1 MKETLHLTQEQKLQQ
16 RLSPQQVQFVRLLE
30 MNRVE
35 MEDEVRH
42 EVLDN
47 PAIQVSDNDESGQH
61 DDFNES
67 GNDNEDDGSANEIK
81 PDPDMRDNDDDD
93 DNDDIPAYRLN
104 ISNHSADD
112 KAYEPVAT
120 SENSLIDYLTEQIN
134 EQDLTENQRKI
145 ADYIIGNIDSNGYL
159 TRSVSAISDDLIFQ
173 TDLNVSEDEISTVL
187 QMIRDLD
194 PAGVGAVDLRDCL
207 LLQLERL
214 SGSAEASESD
224 SDNGQR
230 IHHRRYLHTKE
241 VGTPMSNCMDVP
253 TFRYLV
259 NERLLVVL
267 IVAAIVLKSEVLL
280 PELDRRHSGA
290 SVLVVALQLLLALLE
305 LLDVIV
311 VPTPQRFEAR
321 IVLLADDAL
330 PAVNIDGDDG
340 VTLAHLAWLVRAA
353 SCIDD
358 RDGRRLR
365 VLNEPPESL
374 PVERCEVEHGVLAA
388 AGIVDGDVLD
398 VERIEVDPE
407 LHAVVSNLVEGF
419 KLLALSVRIHE
430 PLLRHASL
438 HDELRTL
445 QKVLECLEHEL
456 CVRVVELLQLELH
469 LVVEDLLEVAVR
481 SHVGREPVDEHVA
494 CRLVVLDRSVVPHE
508 EAGVPHADAV
518 HGHEVL
524 RGTAHAVLDVVVAD
538 EDWQRQTVP
547 LNLRHRDHAVPP
559 CRVRLVRVAER
570 IYVASRLERLA
581 ADDVVHE
588 RHLHRRFDF
597 LAVSAERHEPS
608 ILETEVGILHHHHC
622 AADECVLVLVVDDAE
637 QIVRADDGLG
647 RDVDVIVHQQHVRR
661 LRLLLHGNDNP

>member
-214 SGSAEASESD
+214 SGSA
-224 SDNGQR
+224 DNMAAYD
-230 IHHRRYLHTKE
+230 IIDKYFVEFSKNITTKSYRR
-241 VGTPMSNCMDVP
+241 
-253 TFRYLV
+253 
-259 NERLLVVL
+259 
-267 IVAAIVLKSEVLL
+267 
-280 PELDRRHSGA
+280 
-290 SVLVVALQLLLALLE
+290 
-305 LLDVIV
+305 
-311 VPTPQRFEAR
+311 
-321 IVLLADDAL
+321 
-330 PAVNIDGDDG
+330 
-340 VTLAHLAWLVRAA
+340 
-353 SCIDD
+353 
-358 RDGRRLR
+358 
-365 VLNEPPESL
+365 
-374 PVERCEVEHGVLAA
+374 
-388 AGIVDGDVLD
+388 
-398 VERIEVDPE
+398 
-407 LHAVVSNLVEGF
+407 
-419 KLLALSVRIHE
+419 
-430 PLLRHASL
+430 
-438 HDELRTL
+438 
-445 QKVLECLEHEL
+445 
-456 CVRVVELLQLELH
+456 
-469 LVVEDLLEVAVR
+469 
-481 SHVGREPVDEHVA
+481 
-494 CRLVVLDRSVVPHE
+494 
-508 EAGVPHADAV
+508 
-518 HGHEVL
+518 
-524 RGTAHAVLDVVVAD
+524 
-538 EDWQRQTVP
+538 
-547 LNLRHRDHAVPP
+547 
-559 CRVRLVRVAER
+559 
-570 IYVASRLERLA
+570 
-581 ADDVVHE
+581 
-588 RHLHRRFDF
+588 
-597 LAVSAERHEPS
+597 
-608 ILETEVGILHHHHC
+608 
-622 AADECVLVLVVDDAE
+622 
-637 QIVRADDGLG
+637 
-647 RDVDVIVHQQHVRR
+647 
-661 LRLLLHGNDNP
+661 